1 MNRMSNFV
9 MNEQLMSISMN
20 KAGRRN
26 AAMVLLFAALLLTG
40 CVGGPSGTIRQD
52 VAGTIH
58 VVENNSVDLA
68 VREDFDA
75 ALLHLQEGRYEKA
88 IELLNKVIRGSH
100 NNSAPYINIAMAYQ
114 KIGEMERAEENLKKA
129 LEINPDHPVANN
141 EYALLHRRSGRYI
154 EARELYERLLRKYP
168 DFLPARKN
176 LGILCELYL
185 NDAQCAL
192 AQYETYLASN
202 PEDETVK
209 IWIAGLKQSLGK

>member
-1 MNRMSNFV
+1 
-9 MNEQLMSISMN
+9 MN
-20 KAGRRN
+20 KAGRSN
-26 AAMVLLFAALLLTG
+26 AVVVLLLAALLLTG
-40 CVGGPSGTIRQD
+40 CVGGPVGTVRQD
-52 VAGTIH
+52 GSGSIH
-58 VVENNSVDLA
+58 IVENNSIDLA

-114 KIGEMERAEENLKKA
+114 MIGEMERAEENLKKA

-209 IWIAGLKQSLGK
+209 IWIAGLKQSLGQ

>member
-1 MNRMSNFV
+1 MND
-9 MNEQLMSISMN
+9 QLTSVSMN
-20 KAGRRN
+20 NAGRRN
-26 AAMVLLFAALLLTG
+26 AAMVLLLAALLLTG
-40 CVGGPSGTIRQD
+40 CVGGPAGTVRQDGSGTIH
-52 VAGTIH
+52 I
-58 VVENNSVDLA
+58 VENNSVDLA

-75 ALLHLQEGRYEKA
+75 ALRHLQDGRYEKA

-154 EARELYERLLRKYP
+154 EAREVYERLLRKYP

-209 IWIAGLKQSLGK
+209 IWIAGLKQSLGQ

>member
-1 MNRMSNFV
+1 MND
-9 MNEQLMSISMN
+9 QLMSVSMN
-20 KAGRRN
+20 KAGRSN
-26 AAMVLLFAALLLTG
+26 AVVVLLLAALLLTG
-40 CVGGPSGTIRQD
+40 CVGGPAGTVRQD
-52 VAGTIH
+52 GSGSIH
-58 VVENNSVDLA
+58 IVENNSIDLA

-75 ALLHLQEGRYEKA
+75 ALQHLQEGRYEKA

-114 KIGEMERAEENLKKA
+114 EIGEMERAGENLKKA

-209 IWIAGLKQSLGK
+209 IWIAGLKQSLGQ

>member
-1 MNRMSNFV
+1 MND
-9 MNEQLMSISMN
+9 QLMSVSMN
-20 KAGRRN
+20 KAGRSN
-26 AAMVLLFAALLLTG
+26 AVVVLLLAALLLTG
-40 CVGGPSGTIRQD
+40 CVGGPVGTVRQD
-52 VAGTIH
+52 GSGSIH
-58 VVENNSVDLA
+58 IVENNSIDLA

-114 KIGEMERAEENLKKA
+114 MIGEMERAEENLKKA

-209 IWIAGLKQSLGK
+209 IWIAGLKQSLGQ